1 MTEIIE
7 PANNNIKTVAINT
20 LHMLRDIKENMN
32 IKRKEIKN
40 GTSKNKKYGAPV
52 WLSHLNI

>member
-7 PANNNIKTVAINT
+7 PANNNVKTVAINT

-40 GTSKNKKYGAPV
+40 GTSKNKKYGAPGGSV
-52 WLSHLNI
+52 T